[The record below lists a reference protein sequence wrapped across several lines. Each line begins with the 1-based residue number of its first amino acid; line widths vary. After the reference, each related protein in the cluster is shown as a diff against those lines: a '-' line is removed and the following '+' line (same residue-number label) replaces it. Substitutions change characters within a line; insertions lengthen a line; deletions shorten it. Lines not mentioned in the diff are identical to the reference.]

1 MKRNK
6 TKSELTMARKILRS
20 AKKPSLL
27 IRDRDLLQQKREA
40 VAEAAFELFLKEGFH
55 RTTTRDIARRAGVSA
70 GAPFT
75 YFKDKEDILFHI
87 VSQEQDR
94 AGEQLLSALS
104 HQIAEATR
112 TGADPEEVFNNVFT
126 TFLRAVDDM
135 RRFILLAYQETKSLN
150 TETRQALMA
159 RERRL
164 QALIGEAIRYGAEQ
178 GRFAA
183 DNIALKAHTIM
194 VVAHAWAIRRWAFAG
209 EMESIEEYI
218 AFLQPLVLAM
228 LEAKTASE
236 RSDKKRR
243 QPTAIGRRVADGQG
257 DVSAE

>member
-1 MKRNK
+1 
-6 TKSELTMARKILRS
+6 MARKILRS
-20 AKKPSLL
+20 TKKPNLL

-112 TGADPEEVFNNVFT
+112 TDADPEEVFNGVFV
-126 TFLRAVDDM
+126 TFLRSVDTM

-164 QALIGEAIRYGAEQ
+164 QALIGEAIHYGAEQ
-178 GRFAA
+178 GRFAPE
-183 DNIALKAHTIM
+183 NIELKAHNLM
-194 VVAHAWAIRRWAFAG
+194 VLGHAWAIRRWAFAG
-209 EMESIEEYI
+209 EVESIEEYI

-228 LEAKTASE
+228 LETKAVSE
-236 RSDKKRR
+236 RMVKKRP
-243 QPTAIGRRVADGQG
+243 QSTAIGGRALDEQEEVT
-257 DVSAE
+257 SK

>member
-1 MKRNK
+1 
-6 TKSELTMARKILRS
+6 MARKILRS
-20 AKKPSLL
+20 VKKPRLL

-94 AGEQLLSALS
+94 AGEQLLSTLS
-104 HQIAEATR
+104 QHIAEATR
-112 TGADPEEVFNNVFT
+112 TGADPEEVFNSVFA
-126 TFLRAVDDM
+126 TFLRAVDTM

-150 TETRQALMA
+150 TETRQALVA

-164 QALIGEAIRYGAEQ
+164 QALIGEAITYGAEQ

-194 VVAHAWAIRRWAFAG
+194 VLAHAWATRRWAFAG

-228 LEAKTASE
+228 LETKVAGEKLNT
-236 RSDKKRR
+236 KRR
-243 QPTAIGRRVADGQG
+243 QPTVIGRGVADEQN
-257 DVSAE
+257 VSAK

>member
-1 MKRNK
+1 
-6 TKSELTMARKILRS
+6 MARKILRP
-20 AKKPSLL
+20 AKKSNPL

-55 RTTTRDIARRAGVSA
+55 RTTTRDIARLAGVSA

-94 AGEQLLSALS
+94 AGEQLVDALS
-104 HQIAEATR
+104 RQIAEATR
-112 TGADPEEVFNNVFT
+112 TGADPEDVFNTVLA
-126 TFLRAVDDM
+126 TFLRAIDEM

-150 TETRQALMA
+150 TEARRGLIA

-178 GRFAA
+178 GRFAPA
-183 DNIALKAHTIM
+183 NIGLKAHNIM
-194 VVAHAWAIRRWAFAG
+194 VLAHAWATRHWAFAG
-209 EMESIEEYI
+209 ELESIEEYI

-228 LEAKTASE
+228 LETKAVGGTPQKE
-236 RSDKKRR
+236 RRR
-243 QPTAIGRRVADGQG
+243 PAVVDGRATVG
-257 DVSAE
+257 

>member
-1 MKRNK
+1 
-6 TKSELTMARKILRS
+6 MARKILRP
-20 AKKPSLL
+20 AKKPNFL

-40 VAEAAFELFLKEGFH
+40 VADAAFELFLKEGFH

-87 VSQEQDR
+87 VSKEQDR
-94 AGEQLLSALS
+94 AGEQLLSTLS
-104 HQIAEATR
+104 QRIAEATR
-112 TGADPEEVFNNVFT
+112 TGTDPEEVFTTVFT
-126 TFLRAVDDM
+126 IFLRSVDAM

-150 TETRQALMA
+150 SETRQALIA

-164 QALIGEAIRYGAEQ
+164 QALIGEAIRYGVER
-178 GRFAA
+178 GRFAP
-183 DNIALKAHTIM
+183 DNIELKAHNII
-194 VVAHAWAIRRWAFAG
+194 VLAHAWAVRHWAFAG

-228 LEAKTASE
+228 LETGAAVETAKKE
-236 RSDKKRR
+236 RR
-243 QPTAIGRRVADGQG
+243 PAAISGRAAGGEGEVTTK
-257 DVSAE
+257 

>member
-1 MKRNK
+1 
-6 TKSELTMARKILRS
+6 MARKILRP
-20 AKKPSLL
+20 AKKSNPL

-55 RTTTRDIARRAGVSA
+55 RTTTRDIARRAGVSS

-75 YFKDKEDILFHI
+75 YFKDKEEILFHI
-87 VSQEQDR
+87 VSKEQDL
-94 AGEQLLSALS
+94 AGEQLVTTLSR
-104 HQIAEATR
+104 QIAEATR
-112 TGADPEEVFNNVFT
+112 TNADPEEVLKSVFA
-126 TFLRAVDDM
+126 TFLHSVDVM

-178 GRFAA
+178 GRFAP
-183 DNIALKAHTIM
+183 DNIELKAHNIM
-194 VVAHAWAIRRWAFAG
+194 VLAHAWATRHWAFVGAL
-209 EMESIEEYI
+209 ESIEEYI

-228 LEAKTASE
+228 LETKAAVDLSKKE
-236 RSDKKRR
+236 RRR
-243 QPTAIGRRVADGQG
+243 PAVVSGRAMVGQG
-257 DVSAE
+257 EVATK